1 MKIIHCAPFNIM
13 TKTGGAL
20 YANPI
25 KISSGLIQNNHFVHN
40 FDYRDTARYFSIF
53 KNKKNGTQKM
63 NNHLKQ
69 IIDEIKPDLII
80 FGHAELIALET
91 FEYIK
96 NKNIKMVFWYNDL
109 PYPKNIDQ
117 IENFFEAIFTT
128 AYSSKYHF
136 LPNLVD
142 KNVEKYISYK
152 NLSYKQ
158 DLLFTG
164 RATDERAN
172 LIQFIKNEINCK
184 QKFLGDTKESVVI
197 GDDYLREIS
206 NSKICLNHN
215 RDFTLKYKWYSS
227 DRLVHIL
234 ANGAFCLST
243 PIVNGEDFFEDKLE
257 YYEDF
262 EQLKNKVE
270 YFLQNDSL
278 RVEKSKWLHTRVHE
292 LFNAKR
298 VGAYILDIVEQND
311 KQLKQYEW
319 VI

>member
-164 RATDERAN
+164 RATDERAK